1 MKVNRNKLYL
11 AMARK
16 CMDTKDLV
24 KKTGLPRP
32 TINNAIV
39 GKTVRPSTIG
49 TIALALCVDVTEILE
64 QEW

>member
-24 KKTGLPRP
+24 EKTGLPRP

-39 GKTVRPSTIG
+39 GKAVRPSTIG
-49 TIALALCVDVTEILE
+49 IISKALVVDVTDILE
-64 QEW
+64 QE